1 MAPVEDATIGM
12 DQNQIFYRNAED
24 QNLSQELRAAWK
36 TLADG
41 LFNFNQDDPETAIK
55 SGHDALSAF
64 RREEHADGMD
74 DSILVITRA
83 LTSLSRRKEADRLLR
98 ERLAEIKKSGN
109 KKSEGKA
116 LLGIA
121 EVNADQRGSKKRDEA
136 GVAAK
141 AAVSIFEDLEE
152 PRLQA
157 SALLV
162 SAHIAIKAKSPA
174 VEKRAASA
182 VHDATRACEIC
193 KGFQDR
199 RAEAACLHALAS
211 AHDIVEQHVECM
223 LAAEA
228 ALDKYLEMND
238 PYAEAFE
245 LCCMA
250 QWCQNYSR
258 YDAAIAQVED
268 ALHILQNAEKPSTCQ
283 ELRALH
289 ILTQVRQAKGD
300 DGTGSTNVVEE
311 SLKRFQQTE
320 NRTAEAA
327 AMDMLLRGHCEKGE
341 FDLAL
346 ETAEKSRG
354 IFEKMDDE
362 KSEASMSVIISG
374 LQIKLGKYDEAL
386 EIGRSV
392 LSKVKEKGSTKQKLD
407 LMMTLCEAHM
417 ARGENTDALE
427 CCNDME
433 HHFAAI
439 GNVEG
444 EAEALVSSG
453 SLYLILDDLESG
465 KVAAS
470 KAQVILSEEG
480 NAVGEGRA
488 LRLLAEIYSK
498 TGKHKAAIRAG
509 ERSRALLKG
518 EENANDEAA
527 MLFLVAQEAVQ
538 LAVQEGARVGDKNKA
553 PKKQA
558 REALDK
564 ADRYGKTAIKLCR
577 DNTDHQG
584 IMDTLGSALC
594 TMSQVTMLKGD
605 AAEAVGHAKE
615 ALVVFE
621 KTNHTRNQGSSHLLL
636 ADAYRAQEKWKESQN
651 SALSAIRQFK
661 ACDPPDESGEDAAQQ
676 IISAIKKHLAPA
688 PQPMQRAQF
697 QGSGLSPLQL
707 QMMGGQD
714 GEEEGAADGGGAVKT
729 YQSSG
734 PSLDVANLSQEVV
747 LKKIM
752 EVALALTGGDEADLE
767 ADTPLM
773 EAGVTSSAAVSLRD
787 ELMKEIPGVKLPVT
801 LIFDYPSPA
810 AVVEMI
816 LESIG

>member
-12 DQNQIFYRNAED
+12 DQNQLFYRNAED
-24 QNLSQELRAAWK
+24 QSLSQELRAAWK

-41 LFNFNQDDPETAIK
+41 LFAFNQDDPELATK
-55 SGHDALSAF
+55 NGHNALSMF
-64 RREEHADGMD
+64 RRDDHADGVD

-83 LTSLSRRKEADRLLR
+83 LTSVTKRKEADKLLR
-98 ERLAEIKKSGN
+98 ERLAEVKKSGN
-109 KKSEGKA
+109 KRSEGKA

-141 AAVSIFEDLEE
+141 AALSIFEDLEE

-182 VHDATRACEIC
+182 IHDATRAAEIC
-193 KGFQDR
+193 RTVQDR
-199 RAEAACLHALAS
+199 RAEGACLHALAS
-211 AHDIVEQHVECM
+211 AHDIIEEHCECM
-223 LAAEA
+223 FAAEA
-228 ALDKYLEMND
+228 ALDLYLEMND

-258 YDAAIAQVED
+258 FDAASAMVED
-268 ALHILQNAEKPSTCQ
+268 ALHILHNAEKPSTCQ
-283 ELRALH
+283 ELRALN
-289 ILTQVRQAKGD
+289 ILTQIQQAKGE
-300 DGTGSTNVVEE
+300 GTETTNVVEE
-311 SLKRFQQTE
+311 SLKRFQQTD

-341 FDLAL
+341 FDQAL
-346 ETAEKSRG
+346 ETAEKARS
-354 IFEKMDDE
+354 IFAKLNDE
-362 KSEASMSVIISG
+362 ASEASVSVVISG
-374 LQIKLGKYDEAL
+374 LYLKLGRYDEVLEVARTAL
-386 EIGRSV
+386 P
-392 LSKVKEKGSTKQKLD
+392 KVKEKGSTKHKLD
-407 LMMTLCEAHM
+407 LMVAMCQAHM
-417 ARGENTDALE
+417 DREEFTDALE
-427 CCNDME
+427 CCNDMGA
-433 HHFAAI
+433 HFAAI

-444 EAEALVSSG
+444 EAEALVASG
-453 SLYLILDDLESG
+453 SLYVAQGDLESG

-498 TGKHKAAIRAG
+498 TGQHKAAIRAG

-518 EENANDEAA
+518 EESANDEAA

-538 LAVQEGARVGDKNKA
+538 LAVVEGARVGKDKA

-577 DNTDHQG
+577 ENPDETG

-594 TMSQVTMLKGD
+594 TMSQVAMLRGD
-605 AAEAVGHAKE
+605 SADAVGHAKE
-615 ALVVFE
+615 ALGVFE
-621 KTNHTRNQGSSHLLL
+621 KTNHIRNQGSAHLLL

-651 SALSAIRQFK
+651 SALSALRQFK
-661 ACDPPDESGEDAAQQ
+661 ACNPPDENGEESAQS
-676 IISAIKKHLAPA
+676 ILSAIKKHLAPA
-688 PQPMQRAQF
+688 PQPVQRAQF

-714 GEEEGAADGGGAVKT
+714 VEEEGVADGGGAVRT

-734 PSLDVANLSQEVV
+734 PALDVANLSQELV
-747 LKKIM
+747 LKKVL
-752 EVALALTGGDEADLE
+752 EVALALTGGDAADLE

-773 EAGVTSSAAVSLRD
+773 EAGITSSAAVGLRD
-787 ELMKEIPGVKLPVT
+787 EIMKEIPGARLPVT

-810 AVVEMI
+810 AVSEMI
-816 LESIG
+816 MESLG